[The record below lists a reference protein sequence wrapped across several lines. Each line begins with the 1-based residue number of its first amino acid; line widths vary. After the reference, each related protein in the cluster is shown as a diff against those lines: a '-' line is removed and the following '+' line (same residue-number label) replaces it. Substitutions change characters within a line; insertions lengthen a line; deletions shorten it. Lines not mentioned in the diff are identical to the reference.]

1 MTPTLQHPVL
11 PINVLS
17 SLLLLAGLVISLW
30 YWSRGKRLSSDKLTI
45 AFGGIVGAILGAKAG
60 YFFAEVPIWWGEPMF
75 WLRMLAG
82 KTILGGLLG
91 GWIGVVAAKRAVGE
105 KQIMGD
111 EFARI
116 LPLGIGIGRVS
127 CMTHGC
133 CSGRVVTEV
142 LPEFL
147 ASHLQR
153 LGFEFWPAAL
163 VEIGFQLAFWLT
175 CMATRNVSTLKGQQ
189 FHLYLISYGLFRA
202 IHEHF
207 RSTVRYSGTD
217 FSPYMILGLVV
228 AGAGAVAFV
237 SRRRLRP
244 SIPV

>member
-1 MTPTLQHPVL
+1 VTPNLQHPVL
-11 PINVLS
+11 PVNVLS
-17 SLLLLAGLVISLW
+17 SLLLLAALTMSLW
-30 YWSRGKRLSSDKLTI
+30 YWSRGKRLNSEKLTI
-45 AFGGIVGAILGAKAG
+45 AFGGVVGAIFGAKTG
-60 YFFAEVPIWWGEPMF
+60 YFLAEVPIWWGDPLF

-91 GWIGVVAAKRAVGE
+91 GWLGVVAAKRAVGE

-127 CMTHGC
+127 CMIHGC
-133 CSGRVVTEV
+133 CSGRAVADV
-142 LPEFL
+142 LPEFM
-147 ASHLQR
+147 ASRMQQI
-153 LGFEFWPAAL
+153 GFEFWPAAL
-163 VEIGFQLAFWLT
+163 VEIGFQATFWLT
-175 CMATRNVSTLKGQQ
+175 CLAIRNVSWLKGQQ

-207 RSTVRYSGTD
+207 RSTVRYAGTEV
-217 FSPYMILGLVV
+217 SPYMILGLVI

-237 SRRRLRP
+237 SRRRTVRP
-244 SIPV
+244 QN